1 MKFICQQQDFLSAIQ
16 TVQKISE
23 KNISPISQYIY
34 IETNKYNI
42 NVVGSKSDQ
51 TVITDINADIKE
63 SGNVLAPSNILRD
76 IISKMPSTS
85 IEIDVNQNNV
95 MTVKYINMKYDIQC
109 ISADGF
115 VYEDSIEENT
125 SFSIKIKDFKEC
137 IKQTYFTASLQE
149 SYPVLSGILI
159 KCENGVLNFVSTDRT
174 RISVRTIT
182 INEKISFEIIVP
194 SKIIFDVMYSSNKYD
209 NEYALITF
217 NSKYIKIKSGNI
229 TLITGLLIGKYI
241 NYKSIIPNECQTQM
255 ICDRLVFL
263 SILERAVLL
272 SDENL
277 YAVKFDI
284 KYSKLTVTSNSMQG
298 EGLEE
303 LQVMMKGNSI
313 SVAFNSKNFIEIL
326 KNIDYDLLKFEF
338 TTDTRIC
345 KITPVETDCL
355 LYLITPIKT

>member
-1 MKFICQQQDFLSAIQ
+1 
-16 TVQKISE
+16 
-23 KNISPISQYIY
+23 
-34 IETNKYNI
+34 
-42 NVVGSKSDQ
+42 
-51 TVITDINADIKE
+51 
-63 SGNVLAPSNILRD
+63 
-76 IISKMPSTS
+76 
-85 IEIDVNQNNV
+85 
-95 MTVKYINMKYDIQC
+95 
-109 ISADGF
+109 
-115 VYEDSIEENT
+115 
-125 SFSIKIKDFKEC
+125 
-137 IKQTYFTASLQE
+137 
-149 SYPVLSGILI
+149 
-159 KCENGVLNFVSTDRT
+159 
-174 RISVRTIT
+174 
-182 INEKISFEIIVP
+182 
-194 SKIIFDVMYSSNKYD
+194 MYSSNKYD
-209 NEYALITF
+209 SENALVTF

-241 NYKSIIPNECQTQM
+241 NYKSIIPSKCQTQM

-284 KYSKLTVTSNSMQG
+284 KYSKLTVTSNSIQG

-313 SVAFNSKNFIEIL
+313 SVAFNSRNFIEIL